1 MAQFNFA
8 EKINNPDEWTDH
20 IPFDEFAIEPTA
32 VMTGDKN
39 IHRFLIYQLKRSMV
53 TAKGIDIIV
62 SFLMESGVKMILN
75 DLRNALDRNA
85 SIRILTGNYLGIT
98 QPSALYLIK
107 NKRKCQSAIS
117 AKRRSDRSLICI
129 GRQQSGRRDK
139 RACPGSYRNRK
150 NIPCRLRFRKVRQSI
165 VRGAQRRNIKAGGF
179 VIPKCAAFG

>member
-8 EKINNPDEWTDH
+8 EKINNPDEWADH

-53 TAKGIDIIV
+53 TARGIDIIV

-75 DLRNALDRNA
+75 DLKNALDRNA
-85 SIRILTGNYLGIT
+85 SIRILTGNYLGIM

-107 NKRKCQSAIS
+107 NKHNVSPLFQPRGVQIEALYALAIRENIRPFIKNN
-117 AKRRSDRSLICI
+117 AFCAHWKDILDYRTMDYYRRR
-129 GRQQSGRRDK
+129 
-139 RACPGSYRNRK
+139 YR
-150 NIPCRLRFRKVRQSI
+150 
-165 VRGAQRRNIKAGGF
+165 GD
-179 VIPKCAAFG
+179 